1 MKKLIQSIRPQE
13 LLGPDPNARCIRSL
27 QYVIC
32 SLRSYAQVALA
43 WLLHQPGVTSPIIG
57 ASKMYQLEEAVTAL
71 SIQLSKED
79 CTYLEE
85 RYQPHR
91 VLGHS

>member
-1 MKKLIQSIRPQE
+1 MYYQDSDFEIVDRVTDLAKRRAVS
-13 LLGPDPNARCIRSL
+13 NAQI
-27 QYVIC
+27 
-32 SLRSYAQVALA
+32 ALA

-79 CTYLEE
+79 CTHLEE